1 MTRPTRPTV
10 PPQRTEPATG
20 PSALQVRGMGISF
33 GGVRAL
39 DGVDLD
45 IAPGEI
51 VGVIGP
57 NGAGKTTLFDCISGL
72 SQGEG
77 TVHLAGVDI
86 TSMPAHARAHAG
98 LGRSFQDARLFTSM
112 TVLDTLRVAGER
124 NTRRPASVVGTLLGL
139 GSGPKEE
146 QQATERAL
154 QVIEQFGLTAYRDRL
169 IGELSTGTRRVV
181 DLAGLLVQRP
191 SVILLD
197 EPSSGI
203 AQREAEALGP
213 LLVQVRD
220 ELGCAL
226 LVIEHDMPLLLG
238 LVERLYALET
248 GRVITSGPPAQV
260 VADPRVVRS
269 YLGDDPAA
277 IGRSG

>member
-1 MTRPTRPTV
+1 
-10 PPQRTEPATG
+10 
-20 PSALQVRGMGISF
+20 MGVSF
-33 GGVRAL
+33 GGLRAL

-45 IAPGEI
+45 VEAGEI
-51 VGVIGP
+51 VGLIGP

-72 SQGEG
+72 SPGEG
-77 TVHLAGVDI
+77 TVSVGDRDI
-86 TSMPAHARAHAG
+86 TGLPPHQRAHAG

-112 TVLDTLRVAGER
+112 TVLDTLRVASER
-124 NTRRPASVVGTLLGL
+124 ASGRPASVVRTLLGF
-139 GSGPKEE
+139 GGVDAQEK
-146 QQATERAL
+146 QATARAL
-154 QVIEQFGLTAYRDRL
+154 EVVETFGLTAYRDKL

-181 DLAGLLVQRP
+181 DLAGLMIQRP
-191 SVILLD
+191 AVILLD

-220 ELGCAL
+220 ELNCAL

-238 LVERLYALET
+238 LVDRVYALET
-248 GRVITSGPPAQV
+248 GRVIASGSPQDV
-260 VADPRVVRS
+260 IADPRVIRS

-277 IGRSG
+277 IERSG

>member
-1 MTRPTRPTV
+1 MITAS
-10 PPQRTEPATG
+10 Q
-20 PSALQVRGMGISF
+20 SALSVRGMGVSF

-45 IAPGEI
+45 VAQGEI
-51 VGVIGP
+51 VGLIGP

-72 SQGEG
+72 APGEG
-77 TVHLAGVDI
+77 TVSVAGRDL
-86 TSMPAHARAHAG
+86 TRMAPHARAHAG

-124 NTRRPASVVGTLLGL
+124 NTRRHASVVMTLLGL
-139 GSGPKEE
+139 GGVPQEE
-146 QQATERAL
+146 EQATEHAL
-154 QVIEQFGLTAYRDRL
+154 EVVQQFGLWAYRNTL

-226 LVIEHDMPLLLG
+226 VVIEHDMPLLLG
-238 LVERLYALET
+238 LVDRLYALET
-248 GRVITSGPPAQV
+248 GRVIATGAPQDV
-260 VADPRVVRS
+260 VTDPRVVRS

-277 IGRSG
+277 LERSG